1 MPSGRGVC
9 NSRYLGATPRDQGV
23 RSAGPPVNIRRW
35 PSPLHLTAAMQVVR
49 THQRRRHI
57 TVDDARRAIQ
67 DAADAIA
74 NGIAGPE
81 SSGLAAK
88 LEKMTGCSIAEL
100 AKIAEKWPADIG

>member
-1 MPSGRGVC
+1 MFERTGR
-9 NSRYLGATPRDQGV
+9 RY
-23 RSAGPPVNIRRW
+23 
-35 PSPLHLTAAMQVVR
+35 
-49 THQRRRHI
+49 I
-57 TVDDARRAIQ
+57 TRDARRAIQ
-67 DAADAIA
+67 EAADAIA